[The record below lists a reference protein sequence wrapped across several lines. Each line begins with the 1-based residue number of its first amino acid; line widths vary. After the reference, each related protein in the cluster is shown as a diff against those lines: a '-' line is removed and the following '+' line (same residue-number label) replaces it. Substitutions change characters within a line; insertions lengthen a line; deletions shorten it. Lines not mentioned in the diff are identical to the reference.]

1 MLRSCTMPH
10 HWLQTLLSSAPSP
23 GPAPPSRLGAKPRSA
38 LGAGAR
44 MARKRHLSRRLSLS
58 ASEDEDGDSTG
69 SGSLSEPTTGSSDSE
84 DARSGSES
92 EDEDHGHDSDSES
105 SGRCQLELEL
115 EAASAYVAPHS
126 GWHCSQ
132 VFSSLFCVQVRLG
145 LVMVVEARAG
155 VAVLPSAPGTR
166 HGLAGVRLTSR
177 LAHAARWC
185 TSSTTSQSLA
195 ISSWMTSLVGS
206 SSTRLVCT
214 ARIAPRPIHAVKSTR
229 TPLLLVLV
237 GPRDLEPP
245 SWRHQSCLW
254 DREIYISARAVPRQQ
269 FTSPVQS
276 HNARK
281 TNLLQP
287 LSHNYEIPDAL
298 ANTVHRGHGAAAR
311 TARRWCL

>member
-1 MLRSCTMPH
+1 MERQRRVATFHAVAGEL
-10 HWLQTLLSSAPSP
+10 LQQ
-23 GPAPPSRLGAKPRSA
+23 A
-38 LGAGAR
+38 LGIKEHAGAGR
-44 MARKRHLSRRLSLS
+44 PSLKTVRLRVVRGVPGAVDSSVWRPLGRQRGTPQLSQSPQV
-58 ASEDEDGDSTG
+58 A
-69 SGSLSEPTTGSSDSE
+69 
-84 DARSGSES
+84 
-92 EDEDHGHDSDSES
+92 
-105 SGRCQLELEL
+105 ELEL

-298 ANTVHRGHGAAAR
+298 ANTV
-311 TARRWCL
+311 L

>member
-1 MLRSCTMPH
+1 
-10 HWLQTLLSSAPSP
+10 
-23 GPAPPSRLGAKPRSA
+23 
-38 LGAGAR
+38 
-44 MARKRHLSRRLSLS
+44 
-58 ASEDEDGDSTG
+58 
-69 SGSLSEPTTGSSDSE
+69 
-84 DARSGSES
+84 
-92 EDEDHGHDSDSES
+92 
-105 SGRCQLELEL
+105 
-115 EAASAYVAPHS
+115 
-126 GWHCSQ
+126 
-132 VFSSLFCVQVRLG
+132 
-145 LVMVVEARAG
+145 

-298 ANTVHRGHGAAAR
+298 ANTVPLFAVCCCGSVDEFRLMRVRGATGISKARLSIKKVGASTCTCTDALCVR
-311 TARRWCL
+311 V